1 MPTTIA
7 TLRPSMLFAKVYSA
21 LALMLGIICIPLIYS
36 KLSVSSFPHLWL
48 AYIISGS
55 CLSIG
60 TVWFIGFSYKY
71 KVELFEDHIFIRGT
85 NTVFG
90 IRHQP
95 DNRSMVEK
103 FKSMLFQS
111 EKLIRLLDIKS
122 IRRNNI
128 DTSRYDH
135 VSSFIEVETNDGMI
149 FSISY
154 NKETH
159 KDTFIHDLFLTYKN
173 YKENFTGDSS
183 DYQITQYPKFFPMV
197 NINYGEQGS
206 HDSFEWFDT
215 YSLIVVFIWVM
226 GFLIISGVVSLLMY
240 LLSVM
245 GTLENIIGYIVV
257 VSLTLLFSVI
267 LSYYFRSIPINP
279 EKVKF
284 LEDMPA
290 IEL

>member
-1 MPTTIA
+1 MSTTIA
-7 TLRPSMLFAKVYSA
+7 TLRQSTPIAMVYSV
-21 LALMLGIICIPLIYS
+21 LALMFGIVFFPLIFES
-36 KLSVSSFPHLWL
+36 ISESSFPDLWP
-48 AYIISGS
+48 AYIMSGS

-60 TVWFIGFSYKY
+60 IVWFIGFSYKY
-71 KVELFEDHIFIRGT
+71 NVKLFDDHILIWGT
-85 NTVFG
+85 DTVFG
-90 IRHQP
+90 IRYQS
-95 DNRSMVEK
+95 DKRSTIKK
-103 FKSMLFQS
+103 FKSMLFKS
-111 EKLIRLLDIKS
+111 EKSIRLLDIKS
-122 IRRNNI
+122 IRRNNL

-154 NKETH
+154 NKEMH
-159 KDTFIHDLFLTYKN
+159 EGSFIHDLFLTYISYKKN
-173 YKENFTGDSS
+173 FAGDCS

-206 HDSFEWFDT
+206 SDNFPWFDT

-226 GFLIISGVVSLLMY
+226 GFLIISGVISLLMY